1 MSSPI
6 SATSVRNAPRPP
18 AGTRASTPP
27 SPPSAGGAAA
37 LADSGGLFRRVDWI
51 TFLVTTVLV
60 LIGYLIT
67 LSPDLTLEDSGE
79 LAVGSMYAGVPHPP
93 GYPVWTLYTWLFT
106 KLLPFSNIA
115 FRVSVSSAVAAAA
128 SAGLVGLLVSRG
140 SSMILE
146 GVDLFKDLEKR
157 WENPL
162 CLVGGIVSGLLIGF
176 NGYIWS
182 QAVIVEVYTL
192 AVLTF
197 MGMLALLLRWIHRP
211 DQRRFLYLAL
221 FLFGLCFCNHQ
232 TLIVAAI
239 GIVFL
244 VLAADRKLGRD
255 FCFFSAAVYA
265 LVIVGRAFGWTAI
278 LSDNAGVFTVFN
290 GVGILMFAAAY
301 AATGE
306 MSPKSRWW
314 VTGIVAG
321 VLALLFLNYNLAALT
336 LADQSAK
343 AGQLVAQGRSAEQ
356 LILEL
361 HGLEG
366 GVSVTLK
373 LLAGGVIVATMGLFG
388 LSYGTEPEQRLMR
401 HWWPLVACGLCFAAG
416 AAFYFYMPLASMT
429 NPPMNWGYP
438 RTAEGFVH
446 AFTRGQY
453 EKTNPSLNLWM
464 LFSQIQV
471 YAQGAKE
478 EFNWANLLIGL
489 VPFAFLNRMQRR
501 ERAWIFGLTA
511 IYLCLAFVLLILL
524 NPGVDRQSR
533 GMVKVFFTSSH
544 VIIALAVGYGI
555 ALIGALLL
563 TRFNEVRLPL
573 FVGGFVVFA
582 FNLYEFALVYLD
594 TEFTTL
600 RFGAGLSVAI
610 SVAFI
615 ALLFV
620 RQHRLIFTPFLALF
634 LLIPGDSILSHWA
647 ENEQRGHYFG
657 FWFGHDMFE
666 PGMDTSAAPAPKD
679 RDGKPLYAS
688 MAKDA
693 VLYGGTDPGRFCP
706 TYMIFCE
713 SFIPPAKR
721 RNPNFDRRDV
731 YLITQNALADNTYLD
746 YIRAH
751 YNRSAQVD
759 PPFFQGFLNDAK
771 STSRGR
777 TNELATLSAPL
788 DHFFTSLGESI
799 EKERRAGSS
808 FFQADHFTDLAA
820 FRNRLSAGADPLST
834 YLRQKLGGTVPADAA
849 SLAVGLNKIL
859 DGPSIGDDMA
869 RFENVKLSNRVRNF
883 ARQNPP
889 TANRVRLNRLLL
901 EESYPGLIR
910 PSLGGLF
917 PDREI
922 LTASV
927 EDLGRCYRDYTDDAA
942 RRYSLGQLEAG
953 EVVTPMQDG
962 RISVSGQVAVM
973 AINGLLTKVMFDKN
987 PDHEFYIE
995 ESFPLKW
1002 MYPHLTPY
1010 GIIMKIER
1018 QPVAELTEVQMQ
1030 RDHEFWSQYAGRFV
1044 GNWIKDSTP
1053 IKDICSFVLRTY
1065 QRRDLTGFT
1074 GDPKFVRDDNAQK
1087 AFSKLRNAQGKSIYA
1102 WRAQN
1107 TQNPVAQQ
1115 RYLREAEF
1123 ALKQA
1128 FAFCPYSPETTWN
1141 LASLL
1146 AATGRSE
1153 DAYLVAKT
1161 CEAFDLENGGIR
1173 DLVNQLDRVR
1183 KSAGTTPVNS
1193 ETLANLEAQVRS
1205 QPTNFAAG
1213 FQAAAALYQ
1222 SGRSNEAVAVFDR
1235 LLAGSSDMNQLLQLA
1250 EGYREIIRPDRMEA
1264 TFTKITVLAPSSA
1277 DGWLNLAQVQ
1287 NAIGKLAEARA
1298 SLEKAFVASD
1308 AQLKTNPAVP
1318 NLRKIFPTDPR
1329 FEAMRPLLKGM

>member
-1 MSSPI
+1 MSSPNAATAAR
-6 SATSVRNAPRPP
+6 SASRPSAVP
-18 AGTRASTPP
+18 RASTPP
-27 SPPSAGGAAA
+27 SPPTAGGAAA
-37 LADSGGLFRRVDWI
+37 EPDSAALFRRVDWI
-51 TFLVTTVLV
+51 TFLATTVLV
-60 LIGYLIT
+60 LIGYLFT
-67 LSPDLTLEDSGE
+67 LAPDLTLEDSGE

-106 KLLPFSNIA
+106 KLVPFSNIA
-115 FRVSVSSAVAAAA
+115 FRVAVSSAVAAAA

-146 GVDLFKDLEKR
+146 GVDLFKNLEKR

-162 CLVGGIVSGLLIGF
+162 CLVSGIVSGLLIGF

-211 DQRRFLYLAL
+211 DQRRYLYFAL

-244 VLAADRKLGRD
+244 VLAADRRLGRD

-265 LVIVGRAFGWTAI
+265 LVIVGRAFGLTAM

-301 AATGE
+301 ATTGE

-314 VTGIVAG
+314 ITGIVAG
-321 VLALLFLNYNLAALT
+321 VLALLFVNYNYAALT
-336 LADQSAK
+336 FADQTAK

-356 LILEL
+356 LVLEL
-361 HGLEG
+361 RSLEG
-366 GVSVTLK
+366 AVGVSLK
-373 LLAGGVIVATMGLFG
+373 LLAGAVLVATLGLFG
-388 LSYGTEPEQRLMR
+388 ISYGTESSQRLMR
-401 HWWPLVACGLCFAAG
+401 HWWPALACILFFLAG
-416 AAFYFYMPLASMT
+416 AAFYLYMPLASMS

-544 VIIALAVGYGI
+544 VIIALAVGYGL

-563 TRFNEVRLPL
+563 TRFSEVRFPL

-582 FNLYEFALVYLD
+582 FNLYEFALVYID

-600 RFGAGLSVAI
+600 RIGAGLSVLI

-615 ALLFV
+615 ALLFA
-620 RQHRLIFTPFLALF
+620 RQHRMIFTPFLALF
-634 LLIPGDSILSHWA
+634 LLIPGDSIFSHWA

-657 FWFGHDMFE
+657 FWFGHDMME
-666 PGMDTSAAPAPKD
+666 PGMDTSAAVAPKD
-679 RDGKPLYAS
+679 RTGKPLYPS

-751 YNRSAQVD
+751 YNRSAQID
-759 PPFFQGFLNDAK
+759 PPFFQGILNDPTSA
-771 STSRGR
+771 SRGR
-777 TNELATLSAPL
+777 TNSLARLAAPL
-788 DHFFTSLGESI
+788 DNFFTSLGESI

-808 FFQADHFTDLAA
+808 LFQADHFTDFAA
-820 FRNRLSAGADPLST
+820 LKARLTSGSDALSG
-834 YLRQKLGGTVPADAA
+834 YLRQKLGNPVPSDPV
-849 SLAVGLNKIL
+849 SLAAGLNQVI
-859 DGPSIGDDMA
+859 DGPSLGDDMS
-869 RFENVKLSNRVRNF
+869 RFASVKLSDRLRRF

-889 TANRVRLNRLLL
+889 TANRIRLNRLLL
-901 EESYPGLIR
+901 EEAYPGLIR
-910 PSLGGLF
+910 PSQGGLF
-917 PDREI
+917 PDQEI

-927 EDLGRCYRDYTDDAA
+927 EDLGKCYREYTDDAA

-973 AINGLLTKVMFDKN
+973 AINGLLTKVIFDKN
-987 PDHEFYIE
+987 PSHEFYIE

-1002 MYPHLTPY
+1002 MYPHLTPF

-1018 QPVAELTEVQMQ
+1018 QPVAELTEDQMQ
-1030 RDHEFWSQYAGRFV
+1030 RDHDFWTQYSARFI
-1044 GNWIKDSTP
+1044 GGWIKDSTSF
-1053 IKDICSFVLRTY
+1053 KEICDFALRTY

-1102 WRAQN
+1102 WRAQ
-1107 TQNPVAQQ
+1107 TSQNPVAQA

-1153 DAYLVAKT
+1153 DAYLVART
-1161 CEAFDLENGGIR
+1161 CEAFDTENGGIR
-1173 DLVNQLDRVR
+1173 DLVKQLDRVR
-1183 KSAGTTPVNS
+1183 QSAGTTPVNN
-1193 ETLANLEAQVRS
+1193 ETLASLEAQVRS

-1213 FQAAAALYQ
+1213 FQAGAALFQ
-1222 SGRSNEAVAVFDR
+1222 AGRSNEAVAVFDR

-1264 TFTKITVLAPSSA
+1264 VFTKVTQLAPASA

-1287 NAIGKLAEARA
+1287 NALGRLAEARV
-1298 SLEKAFVASD
+1298 SLEKAFTASD
-1308 AQLKTNPAVP
+1308 AQLKTNPSVP

-1329 FEAMRPLLKGM
+1329 FEAMRPLLSR

>member
-1 MSSPI
+1 MSSSNSVAA
-6 SATSVRNAPRPP
+6 SASR
-18 AGTRASTPP
+18 TRAVPP
-27 SPPSAGGAAA
+27 TSESAPPVEA
-37 LADSGGLFRRVDWI
+37 LPGGLFRRVDWI
-51 TFLVTTVLV
+51 TFWATTILV
-60 LIGYLIT
+60 LIGYLLT
-67 LSPDLTLEDSGE
+67 LAPDLTLEDSGE

-128 SAGLVGLLVSRG
+128 SAGLVALLVSRG

-146 GVDLFKDLEKR
+146 GIDLFKSLEKR
-157 WENPL
+157 WETPL
-162 CLVGGIVSGLLIGF
+162 CLVSGIVSGVLIGF

-211 DQRRFLYLAL
+211 DQHRYLYFAL

-244 VLAADRKLGRD
+244 VLAADRKMGRD
-255 FCFFSAAVYA
+255 FCFLSALAYTV
-265 LVIVGRAFGWTAI
+265 VVTGRAFNLTGM
-278 LSDNAGVFTVFN
+278 LSDNPGVFTVFN

-301 AATGE
+301 SATGE
-306 MSPKSRWW
+306 ITAKARWW
-314 VTGIVAG
+314 TAGVVAG
-321 VLALLFLNYNLAALT
+321 VIALLFLNYNYAALT
-336 LADQSAK
+336 LMDQSAK

-356 LILEL
+356 LMVEL
-361 HGLEG
+361 RGLENA
-366 GVSVTLK
+366 VAASLK
-373 LLAGGVIVATMGLFG
+373 LLSGATLLATLGLFG
-388 LSYGTEPEQRLMR
+388 ISYGTEKKERLLR
-401 HWWPLVACGLCFAAG
+401 YTVPALLCAVFFLAG
-416 AAFYFYMPLASMT
+416 AAFYFYMPVASMT

-453 EKTNPSLNLWM
+453 EKTNPSLDIGL
-464 LFSQIQV
+464 LFAQIQM

-533 GMVKVFFTSSH
+533 EMVKVFFTSSH
-544 VIIALAVGYGI
+544 VVVALAVGYGL
-555 ALIGALLL
+555 ALIGALIL
-563 TRFNEVRLPL
+563 TRFEEVRLPL
-573 FVGGFVVFA
+573 FVGAFVVFA
-582 FNLYEFALVYLD
+582 FNLYEFALVFLD
-594 TEFTTL
+594 TQFTTL
-600 RFGAGLSVAI
+600 RIGAGI
-610 SVAFI
+610 SVGISVLFI
-615 ALLFV
+615 ALLFL
-620 RQHRLIFTPFLALF
+620 RQQQRIFVPFLALF
-634 LLIPGDSILSHWA
+634 LLIPADSIFSHWA
-647 ENEQRGHYFG
+647 DNEQRGHYYG

-666 PGMDTSAAPAPKD
+666 PGVDTSAAPAPKD
-679 RDGKPLYAS
+679 AKGKPLYPP
-688 MAKDA
+688 MARDA

-751 YNRSAQVD
+751 YNRSAQID

-771 STSRGR
+771 SISRGR
-777 TNELATLSAPL
+777 TNTLAQLAAPL
-788 DHFFTSLGESI
+788 DRFFTSLGASI

-808 FFQADHFTDLAA
+808 FFKADHFKDLNAL
-820 FRNRLSAGADPLST
+820 RTRLSSGADPLSAH
-834 YLRQKLGGTVPADAA
+834 LRKAMGGTVPTDAAALAAALNKIIDGA
-849 SLAVGLNKIL
+849 SLA
-859 DGPSIGDDMA
+859 DDPT
-869 RFENVKLSNRVRNF
+869 RFAQVKLSNRLKQF

-901 EESYPGLIR
+901 EEAYEGLIQNS
-910 PSLGGLF
+910 PGGLY

-922 LTASV
+922 QTASI
-927 EDLGRCYRDYTDDAA
+927 EDLSRCYREYTDDAA
-942 RRYSLGQLEAG
+942 RRYSMGQLESG

-1002 MYPHLTPY
+1002 MHPHLTPF

-1018 QPVAELTEVQMQ
+1018 NPVAELSEEQMQ
-1030 RDHEFWSQYAGRFV
+1030 RDHEFWSQYSARFI
-1044 GNWIKDSTP
+1044 GNWLKESTP
-1053 IKDICSFVLRTY
+1053 IAEICNFALKTY

-1087 AFSKLRNAQGKSIYA
+1087 AFSKLRNAQGKSIYG
-1102 WRAQN
+1102 WRSQYS
-1107 TQNPVAQQ
+1107 TNPVAQQ

-1146 AATGRSE
+1146 AATARPDE
-1153 DAYLVAKT
+1153 ALAIAKT
-1161 CEAFDLENGGIR
+1161 CEAFDLENTGIR
-1173 DLVNQLDRVR
+1173 ELVRQLERVR
-1183 KSAGTTPVNS
+1183 GAGGTTPVNA
-1193 ETLANLEAQVRS
+1193 ETLANLEAQIRS
-1205 QPTNFAAG
+1205 SSTNFGAG
-1213 FQAAAALYQ
+1213 FQAAATLFQ
-1222 SGRSNEAVAVFDR
+1222 SGRSNEAIAVFDS
-1235 LLAGSSDMNQLLQLA
+1235 LLASSSDVGQLLQLA
-1250 EGYREIIRPDRMEA
+1250 EGYREVIRPDRME
-1264 TFTKITVLAPSSA
+1264 TTLLKITQLAPNSA
-1277 DGWLNLAQVQ
+1277 DGWLNLSQVQ
-1287 NAIGKLAEARA
+1287 AALGKKSEAKV
-1298 SLEKAFVASD
+1298 SLERAFQASD
-1308 AQLKTNPAVP
+1308 AQVKSNPALP
-1318 NLRKIFPTDPR
+1318 DLRKLFPKDPR
-1329 FEAMRPLLKGM
+1329 FQTIRTLLEQ